1 MKGVNCIPKVLT
13 AVLTALAIS
22 FFAFLPGSPVFA
34 LVQGVEDTMTIVKAD
49 LASLEKPS
57 ECYVIYDAG
66 SSGTRLYIYEGI
78 DLIEHKGPKLDV
90 ALADPVREI
99 RGRRWQDAD
108 DVTTEVVS
116 ALDDMRK
123 DGPLDESGQPKW
135 KAFDWKTQCD
145 IFSASVYATA
155 GMRLAE
161 QENRQESEKLWE
173 MLKQKL
179 QAKVGTSVKVNTR
192 TLSGYEEGLYAWL
205 AVRED
210 EDIKNNDFGIVEMG
224 GASSQI
230 TFPCPECDATDDAVK
245 TVLVEK
251 NPTKEIYKKIYS
263 YSFLGLGLHEA
274 WKNVLES
281 HQSCEYGIGE
291 TQEGWKPEDCA
302 NQIALKNAQGIV
314 DPKNYDGDGLGT
326 YRRPY
331 LHPQDI
337 QWYLTGKPFTSM
349 KKNDIN
355 QCCVDKCEECYD
367 KEHSCFKA
375 VYMKKYLQELNVPPS
390 YKKMNVSWTKG
401 AVICSIYNCLQK
413 TVVPVCRWSQQGCL

>member
-1 MKGVNCIPKVLT
+1 MKGVNRIPKVLT

-78 DLIEHKGPKLDV
+78 DLIEHKGPELDV

-108 DVTTEVVS
+108 TVTTEVVS
-116 ALDDMRK
+116 ALDEMRK
-123 DGPLDESGQPKW
+123 DGPLDKDGKLKW
-135 KAFDWKTQCD
+135 KAFDWTTQCH
-145 IFSASVYATA
+145 IVSASVYATA
-155 GMRLAE
+155 GMRIAE
-161 QENRQESEKLWE
+161 YEDRQKSEELWR
-173 MLKQKL
+173 MLEQKL
-179 QAKVGTSVKVNTR
+179 QAKVGTSVEVNTR

-205 AVRED
+205 AVRQD
-210 EDIKNNDFGIVEMG
+210 TQNNDFGIVEMG
-224 GASSQI
+224 GASSQV
-230 TFPCPECDATDDAVK
+230 TFPCPQCDAINDAVK

-251 NPTKEIYKKIYS
+251 NPTQIYS
-263 YSFLGLGLHEA
+263 YSFLGLGVHEA
-274 WKNVLES
+274 LETLLES
-281 HQSCEYGIGE
+281 PQSCEYGIGE

-302 NQIALKNAQGIV
+302 NQIKLKNAQGIV

-331 LHPQDI
+331 LHQQDI
-337 QWYLTGKPFTSM
+337 QWYLTGAFRFM
-349 KKNDIN
+349 KENDI
-355 QCCVDKCEECYD
+355 DKCCFHEGECCYE
-367 KEHSCFKA
+367 KKYSCFRQ

-390 YKKMNVSWTKG
+390 SEPMDVSWTKG
-401 AVICSIYNCLQK
+401 AVICSINDCLQK